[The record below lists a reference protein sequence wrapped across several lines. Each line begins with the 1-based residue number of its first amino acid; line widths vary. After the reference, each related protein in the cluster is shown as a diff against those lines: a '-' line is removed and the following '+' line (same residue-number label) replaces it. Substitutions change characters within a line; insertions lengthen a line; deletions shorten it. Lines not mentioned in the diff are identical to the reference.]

1 MKFEK
6 IIKNK
11 YLYYAACVLAA
22 INLLGYVSQGSM
34 ECIIVFGIATYA
46 AHHFT
51 KNRAVDIIAGLFA
64 SNILFGCGRI
74 KEGFHEEINMANTE
88 EAAEKIKAACDKTIS
103 EAQAAYEKEVKK
115 EEDAKAAGLAEGADQ
130 ATKDAATTAAAEAE
144 KAKTALEEAKQHC
157 EAAKAALEAAKKN

>member
-46 AHHFT
+46 AHYLT
-51 KNRAVDIIAGLFA
+51 KNRAIDIFAGLFV
-64 SNILFGCGRI
+64 SNVLFGCGRI
-74 KEGFHEEINMANTE
+74 KEGFHDKAENANMSIEDAKKE
-88 EAAEKIKAACDKTIS
+88 CDKTIAA
-103 EAQAAYEKEVKK
+103 AQAAYDQAEKEK
-115 EEDAKAAGLAEGADQ
+115 EEASGDAAEDAIKAA
-130 ATKDAATTAAAEAE
+130 K
-144 KAKTALEEAKQHC
+144 KAKTALEEAEQHC
-157 EAAKAALEAAKKN
+157 KEAEAALKAAKKK

>member
-1 MKFEK
+1 MTFEK

-51 KNRAVDIIAGLFA
+51 KNRAVDIFAGLFA
-64 SNILFGCGRI
+64 SNVLFGCGRI
-74 KEGFHEEINMANTE
+74 KEGLTSNEHAL
-88 EAAEKIKAACDKTIS
+88 EKICTDLTEQAQCEAKKAENCHWEGAGDKAACL
-103 EAQAAYEKEVKK
+103 Y
-115 EEDAKAAGLAEGADQ
+115 KAAVAVDE
-130 ATKDAATTAAAEAE
+130 
-144 KAKTALEEAKQHC
+144 
-157 EAAKAALEAAKKN
+157 AKKNLDDANAQ

>member
-51 KNRAVDIIAGLFA
+51 KNRAVDIFAGLFA

-74 KEGFHEEINMANTE
+74 KEGFHTGAQK
-88 EAAEKIKAACDKTIS
+88 AAEACALLT
-103 EAQAAYEKEVKK
+103 
-115 EEDAKAAGLAEGADQ
+115 DQ
-130 ATKDAATTAAAEAE
+130 AHCDAHTANKCRWEANACMHDPSASDAEKANADDKATDAEDKATKSAAAAEQAKKTKEESE
-144 KAKTALEEAKQHC
+144 KAAEAK
-157 EAAKAALEAAKKN
+157 

>member
-51 KNRAVDIIAGLFA
+51 KNRAVDIFAGLFA

-74 KEGFHEEINMANTE
+74 KEGFHTGAKK
-88 EAAEKIKAACDKTIS
+88 AAEDCSLLTNKAHCDAHTANKCRWKADKCMHDTTVS
-103 EAQAAYEKEVKK
+103 DEETAQASA
-115 EEDAKAAGLAEGADQ
+115 DADEADNNAAKSAD
-130 ATKDAATTAAAEAE
+130 
-144 KAKTALEEAKQHC
+144 
-157 EAAKAALEAAKKN
+157 AAKAAKETEAKAAAAK

>member
-46 AHHFT
+46 AHYLT
-51 KNRAVDIIAGLFA
+51 KNRAIDIFAGLFV
-64 SNILFGCGRI
+64 SNVLFGCGRI
-74 KEGFHEEINMANTE
+74 KEGFHDKAENANMSIEDAKKE
-88 EAAEKIKAACDKTIS
+88 CDKTIAA
-103 EAQAAYEKEVKK
+103 AQAAYEQAEKK
-115 EEDAKAAGLAEGADQ
+115 QEEASG
-130 ATKDAATTAAAEAE
+130 DAAEVAAEEAK

-157 EAAKAALEAAKKN
+157 DAAKAALKAAKKK

>member
-51 KNRAVDIIAGLFA
+51 KNRAVDIFAGLFA

-74 KEGFHEEINMANTE
+74 KEGFHTGAQKAAEACALLTEQEHCDAHTANKCRWQANKCMHDPAASEEEKTKASATADAAEETAKKSAEAAAKAKEAKEASE
-88 EAAEKIKAACDKTIS
+88 EAA
-103 EAQAAYEKEVKK
+103 
-115 EEDAKAAGLAEGADQ
+115 AK
-130 ATKDAATTAAAEAE
+130 
-144 KAKTALEEAKQHC
+144 
-157 EAAKAALEAAKKN
+157 

>member
-46 AHHFT
+46 AHYLT
-51 KNRAVDIIAGLFA
+51 KNRAIDIFAGLFV
-64 SNILFGCGRI
+64 SNVLFGCGRI
-74 KEGFHEEINMANTE
+74 KEGFHDKAENANMSIEDAKKE
-88 EAAEKIKAACDKTIS
+88 CDKTIAA
-103 EAQAAYEKEVKK
+103 AQAAYEQAEKK
-115 EEDAKAAGLAEGADQ
+115 QEEASGDAAEDAIKAA
-130 ATKDAATTAAAEAE
+130 K

-157 EAAKAALEAAKKN
+157 DAAKAALKAAKKK

>member
-51 KNRAVDIIAGLFA
+51 KNRAVDIFAGLFA
-64 SNILFGCGRI
+64 SNVLFGCGRI
-74 KEGFHEEINMANTE
+74 KEGMSH
-88 EAAEKIKAACDKTIS
+88 
-103 EAQAAYEKEVKK
+103 QP
-115 EEDAKAAGLAEGADQ
+115 DAKALEKICTDLTEQAQCEAKKAENCHWEGAGDN
-130 ATKDAATTAAAEAE
+130 AACLYKAAVAVD
-144 KAKTALEEAKQHC
+144 EAKK
-157 EAAKAALEAAKKN
+157 EIEKVTK

>member
-51 KNRAVDIIAGLFA
+51 KNRAVDIFAGLFA
-64 SNILFGCGRI
+64 SNVLFGCGRI
-74 KEGFHEEINMANTE
+74 KEGFEPPTRCQCARENLQADLTC
-88 EAAEKIKAACDKTIS
+88 KA
-103 EAQAAYEKEVKK
+103 Q
-115 EEDAKAAGLAEGADQ
+115 
-130 ATKDAATTAAAEAE
+130 
-144 KAKTALEEAKQHC
+144 C
-157 EAAKAALEAAKKN
+157 EAAKGIRTNCN

>member
-51 KNRAVDIIAGLFA
+51 KNRAVDIFAGLFA
-64 SNILFGCGRI
+64 SNVLFGCGRI
-74 KEGFHEEINMANTE
+74 KEGLTSNEHAL
-88 EAAEKIKAACDKTIS
+88 EKICADLKSQATCEADKAQKCKWEGAGDKAACL
-103 EAQAAYEKEVKK
+103 Y
-115 EEDAKAAGLAEGADQ
+115 KAAAAVDEAAAVVDEAA
-130 ATKDAATTAAAEAE
+130 ATKGA
-144 KAKTALEEAKQHC
+144 
-157 EAAKAALEAAKKN
+157 

>member
-46 AHHFT
+46 AHYLT
-51 KNRAVDIIAGLFA
+51 KNRAIDIFAGLFV
-64 SNILFGCGRI
+64 SNVLFGCGRI
-74 KEGFHEEINMANTE
+74 KEGFHDKAENANMSIEDAKKE
-88 EAAEKIKAACDKTIS
+88 CDKTIAA
-103 EAQAAYEKEVKK
+103 AQAAYDQAEKKK
-115 EEDAKAAGLAEGADQ
+115 EEASGDAAEDAIKAA
-130 ATKDAATTAAAEAE
+130 K

-157 EAAKAALEAAKKN
+157 DAAKAALKAAKKK

>member
-46 AHHFT
+46 AHYLT
-51 KNRAVDIIAGLFA
+51 KNRAIDIFAGLFV
-64 SNILFGCGRI
+64 SNVLFGCGRI
-74 KEGFHEEINMANTE
+74 KEGFHDKAENANMSIEDAKKE
-88 EAAEKIKAACDKTIS
+88 CDKTIAA
-103 EAQAAYEKEVKK
+103 AQAAYDQAEKEK
-115 EEDAKAAGLAEGADQ
+115 EEASGDAAEDAIKAA
-130 ATKDAATTAAAEAE
+130 K

-157 EAAKAALEAAKKN
+157 DAAKAALKAAKKK

>member
-46 AHHFT
+46 AHYLT
-51 KNRAVDIIAGLFA
+51 KNRAIDIFAGLFV
-64 SNILFGCGRI
+64 SNVLFGCGRI
-74 KEGFHEEINMANTE
+74 KEGFHTAAQK
-88 EAAEKIKAACDKTIS
+88 AAEACALLTEQGHCDAHTANKCRW
-103 EAQAAYEKEVKK
+103 EANKCMHDPSAS
-115 EEDAKAAGLAEGADQ
+115 
-130 ATKDAATTAAAEAE
+130 EAE
-144 KAKTALEEAKQHC
+144 KANASARADAAEETATMSA
-157 EAAKAALEAAKKN
+157 EAAEQAKVTEKVAKEAEKKK